1 MTDVRIWQKIFHK
14 QEHFPSTPRVA
25 SRIHSPW
32 CCALAGCGLQP
43 GSFPQVLSCECY
55 TQLSGLHWRAPHTGM
70 GAGRQRAVL
79 SQDHEKSEVRLHR
92 DFCFLLRAF
101 WLHSRSQSLH
111 GIKHGETATA
121 LTKINDKQLLLSRI
135 EDSEEIRKEIGAD
148 QSLLHRNLAWNFK

>member
-1 MTDVRIWQKIFHK
+1 MSESGRRSFISKNISLPHPELLQGFIHRGAVLWLDVVCTQD
-14 QEHFPSTPRVA
+14 PS
-25 SRIHSPW
+25 
-32 CCALAGCGLQP
+32 Q
-43 GSFPQVLSCECY
+43 QVLSCECY
-55 TQLSGLHWRAPHTGM
+55 TRLSGLHWRAPHTGM

>member
-43 GSFPQVLSCECY
+43 GSFPQVPSCECY

-121 LTKINDKQLLLSRI
+121 LTKINDKQLLLSQI
-135 EDSEEIRKEIGAD
+135 EDSI
-148 QSLLHRNLAWNFK
+148 LLHRSTHAGKIPMYMKLKVN